1 MEVRPAPVAAA
12 SRQLQRADG
21 TQGQDT
27 VPDDTGDSA
36 RKRKLDVGWD
46 MEWSD

>member
-1 MEVRPAPVAAA
+1 MEVRPAHSAAP
-12 SRQLQRADG
+12 RWQLQRLAG
-21 TQGQDT
+21 TQGQGV
-27 VPDDTGDSA
+27 VPDDAGDSA